1 MPLQLE
7 HLSVLPQ
14 ELLELARE
22 KEVWVSLLELL
33 AS

>member
-7 HLSVLPQ
+7 NLSVLPQ

-33 AS
+33 AP